1 MDTITLLQH
10 YWWLVISLLGA
21 LLVFLMFVQ
30 GGQALLYTIGRTEE
44 ERNMLVNSLGRK
56 WEFTFTTLVTFGG
69 AFFASFPLFY
79 STSFGGAFYVWMAIL
94 LCFVIQAVAYE
105 YRRKPGNVFGERTFN
120 AFLLV
125 NGVLGPLLIGTAVGT
140 FFTGAEFTVDR
151 LNLANQ
157 GGAAVISQWATPWHG
172 LEAVAEWRNVLL
184 GLSVTLL
191 AMTLACQYFMNNI
204 DDEAIFRRAA
214 RRMRTFAVLFVA
226 CFVAWLLALVL
237 ADGWAVDAAGTVS
250 IEPYKYL
257 HNLVEMPYVAAAL
270 LIGGVSVLWSVWL
283 GWRGSRRAVRGRR
296 HGAHGAVAAAA
307 RGVERH
313 GLLPFARG
321 HAVVADD
328 PQLLVEPLHAPHDGV
343 GVAVRAVRGSLHLV
357 RLACDEPP
365 SDHPRGDPRRR
376 PPVLRRTLRLSEG
389 ADRLRAMPGR
399 GCANMRTCEHRRTP
413 PVRMFVCSPG

>member
-10 YWWLVISLLGA
+10 YWWLIISLLGA

-250 IEPYKYL
+250 VEPYKYL

-270 LIGGVSVLWSVWL
+270 LIGMELLALGTWMYMKSTLGSGPRDALMVVLARKTHRTVGL
-283 GWRGSRRAVRGRR
+283 CRAAVEVVIVFIGWRLGGQVGIGTIVAAVGVGSLFNLNFGLLRFNPALLHQENLPETLQRFRGRK
-296 HGAHGAVAAAA
+296 
-307 RGVERH
+307 
-313 GLLPFARG
+313 
-321 HAVVADD
+321 
-328 PQLLVEPLHAPHDGV
+328 
-343 GVAVRAVRGSLHLV
+343 
-357 RLACDEPP
+357 
-365 SDHPRGDPRRR
+365 
-376 PPVLRRTLRLSEG
+376 TI
-389 ADRLRAMPGR
+389 
-399 GCANMRTCEHRRTP
+399 T
-413 PVRMFVCSPG
+413 